1 MTVKISKII
10 IFFPILCLNLTL
22 AGCLNSKLK
31 SCRQIIAITQEVEE
45 NAKENLASQNINNIL
60 QVADS
65 FESASQKVLK
75 EKIKDVELAK
85 YTQNLGNIYQDY
97 AIITRN
103 FITAFQQKDQE
114 KAIFYKE
121 EVNRL
126 FTQQQKLVNQINNY
140 CQ

>member
-1 MTVKISKII
+1 M
-10 IFFPILCLNLTL
+10 

-65 FESASQKVLK
+65 FELASQKVLK
-75 EKIKDVELAK
+75 EKIKDAELAK

-126 FTQQQKLVNQINNY
+126 FTQQQKLVNQINDY